1 MDSLLNVELTFGEVE
16 KISAEKKM
24 LQCTKEAYLR
34 EVECGTWNEAI
45 EALPDYSREDI
56 LTQYRVQKGKKT
68 ARQILGDVKYQR
80 QAVFCT

>member
-34 EVECGTWNEAI
+34 EVECGTWNETI
-45 EALPDYSREDI
+45 EALLDYSRE
-56 LTQYRVQKGKKT
+56 LTQYRVQKGKKLPDKF
-68 ARQILGDVKYQR
+68 QVM
-80 QAVFCT
+80 